1 MTALRALT
9 IRLADLFNV
18 LDESLA
24 QIPEEHKGPAVSR
37 FCSLLQAKHGIQ
49 QADLEE
55 GVRMLGLKE
64 DYLNGLV
71 SISSGGI
78 VRRKEVMATRTV
90 PVSKG
95 EEMGPNGLMWTDKRR

>member
-1 MTALRALT
+1 MTTLRALT
-9 IRLADLFNV
+9 IRLADLFNL

-24 QIPEEHKGPAVSR
+24 QVPEEHKGPAVSR
-37 FCSLLQAKHGIQ
+37 FCSLLQSKHGIQ
-49 QADLEE
+49 QADLDE
-55 GVRMLGLKE
+55 GVRMLALKE

-78 VRRKEVMATRTV
+78 VRRKEVVATRTV

-95 EEMGPNGLMWTDKRR
+95 AEMGDNGMMWTDKR

>member
-24 QIPEEHKGPAVSR
+24 QVPEEHKGPAVSR
-37 FCSLLQAKHGIQ
+37 FCSLLQAKHDVKQ
-49 QADLEE
+49 VDLEE
-55 GVRMLGLKE
+55 GVRMLALKE

-78 VRRKEVMATRTV
+78 VRRKEAVASRTV
-90 PVSKG
+90 PVSKS
-95 EEMGPNGLMWTDKRR
+95 EEMGKNGLMWVDKR